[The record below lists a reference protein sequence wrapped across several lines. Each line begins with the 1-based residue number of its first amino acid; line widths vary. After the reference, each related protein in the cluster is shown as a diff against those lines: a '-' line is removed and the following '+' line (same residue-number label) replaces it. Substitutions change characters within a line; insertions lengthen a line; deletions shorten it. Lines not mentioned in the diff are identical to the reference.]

1 MVLQPSGTVTLVF
14 TDVEGST
21 GLLER
26 LGRERYAE
34 ALDLHRRLLREAFD
48 VGGGFEVDCEGDAF
62 FVAFAS
68 AEAAV
73 AAAGAAQQALA
84 AAHWPAGNELRVR
97 MGVHTG
103 EPLLVPPKY
112 VGLDVHRAARIMAA
126 GHGSQVV
133 LSQTTR
139 DLVGEAVAVRDLGEH
154 RLKDLSAPQR
164 LFQLLVES
172 VRSEFPVLRS
182 LENRPTNLP
191 VQPTVLIGREKE
203 LRELEVLLGREEV
216 RLVTLTG
223 TGGTGKT
230 RLALQAAAELVDDF
244 AAGVF
249 LVSLAAIRD
258 PSLVVPTIAQT
269 LGVREQA
276 GEPLEQTLKAYV
288 RGRRL
293 LLVLDNFEQLAEA
306 APSVASLLAAAP
318 DLKVMVTSR
327 TPLRLS
333 GERTYPVPPLGLPDL
348 GRLPELS
355 RLRQFDAVSLFVAR
369 AEAARPDFVVTS
381 ENAPAVA
388 EICVRLD
395 GLPLALELAAARVRV
410 LPVGALL
417 ARLDQRLSLLTGG
430 AQDLEVRQ
438 RTLRATIAWSYE
450 LLSAREQT
458 LFARLGVFV
467 GGCRIEAAEAVC
479 DTDGELGG
487 GEVLEGLVAL
497 VEQSLLRQTEDSDGE
512 PRFSMLETIREYA
525 LERLEECADGRVL
538 WRRHLEYFVLLA
550 QEADADL
557 RADRYGE
564 WAYRLEAEHAN
575 LRLAL
580 DWAERSEEATLKL
593 RLVSSLVRFWQVRG
607 HIEEGS
613 RWVEDA
619 LAHTQDTDARMRLLG
634 AGGRFALELGDFA
647 HSAELLEEQLELARA
662 AGDNLQV
669 ADSLRLLGG
678 AFAEQRQFE
687 QARTMLKESLRLAHE
702 LEDARTLRAATNGL
716 ANLYWRMGDY
726 DQSAAFGEAE
736 LALAREAGDRRWEGI
751 ALLSL
756 AAARALLGDLANARQ
771 LLRNGLRVARE
782 VGDQVGVQSTV
793 EWLGIVAVGDSQPRR
808 AAILLGASETLSR
821 EHQHFISPE
830 HQERLEQAIAAT
842 RQALGSEFERTFAE
856 GGSLPLNQAVAYA
869 LDEQP
874 GASASN

>member
-288 RGRRL
+288 RGGRL

-333 GERTYPVPPLGLPDL
+333 GRGPILC
-348 GRLPELS
+348 R
-355 RLRQFDAVSLFVAR
+355 R
-369 AEAARPDFVVTS
+369 
-381 ENAPAVA
+381 
-388 EICVRLD
+388 
-395 GLPLALELAAARVRV
+395 
-410 LPVGALL
+410 
-417 ARLDQRLSLLTGG
+417 
-430 AQDLEVRQ
+430 
-438 RTLRATIAWSYE
+438 W
-450 LLSAREQT
+450 
-458 LFARLGVFV
+458 
-467 GGCRIEAAEAVC
+467 GCRIWVGCRNCRGCASLTRSAC
-479 DTDGELGG
+479 
-487 GEVLEGLVAL
+487 
-497 VEQSLLRQTEDSDGE
+497 LLRV
-512 PRFSMLETIREYA
+512 RR
-525 LERLEECADGRVL
+525 RRGRTSWSPARTRRR
-538 WRRHLEYFVLLA
+538 WRRSVSALMVCRWRWSWQRH
-550 QEADADL
+550 
-557 RADRYGE
+557 GCGCC
-564 WAYRLEAEHAN
+564 RLG
-575 LRLAL
+575 RC
-580 DWAERSEEATLKL
+580 
-593 RLVSSLVRFWQVRG
+593 
-607 HIEEGS
+607 
-613 RWVEDA
+613 
-619 LAHTQDTDARMRLLG
+619 LLG
-634 AGGRFALELGDFA
+634 L
-647 HSAELLEEQLELARA
+647 
-662 AGDNLQV
+662 
-669 ADSLRLLGG
+669 
-678 AFAEQRQFE
+678 
-687 QARTMLKESLRLAHE
+687 
-702 LEDARTLRAATNGL
+702 
-716 ANLYWRMGDY
+716 
-726 DQSAAFGEAE
+726 
-736 LALAREAGDRRWEGI
+736 
-751 ALLSL
+751 
-756 AAARALLGDLANARQ
+756 
-771 LLRNGLRVARE
+771 
-782 VGDQVGVQSTV
+782 
-793 EWLGIVAVGDSQPRR
+793 
-808 AAILLGASETLSR
+808 
-821 EHQHFISPE
+821 IS
-830 HQERLEQAIAAT
+830 
-842 RQALGSEFERTFAE
+842 G
-856 GGSLPLNQAVAYA
+856 
-869 LDEQP
+869 
-874 GASASN
+874 